1 MDSVEIVEVGPRDG
15 LQNLPHVVP
24 VAERIVF
31 ADLLVAAGL
40 KRIEIGSFVS
50 PKAVPQMAGTDAVI
64 AAVKRVPGLRLMGL
78 VPNARGARDAMA
90 AGLDELEFVLSVS
103 DDHNRANVR
112 RSTDESIAELA
123 LVCADVD
130 PERKLRMRFGLATS
144 FHCPFVGDTDP
155 ARTLGVIERV
165 LRIREGVEIALA
177 DTTGKAL
184 PVQVS
189 ALAKAAQAAFGGSA
203 RFAFHGHDTSGF
215 GIANVLAALE
225 AGIRVFDGAAAGL
238 GGCPFAPGASG
249 NIATEDMVN
258 LFQRMGV
265 QTGIDL
271 PTLLRAADMAAAF
284 PGAIPGSH
292 ARHLP
297 RKTAA

>member
-15 LQNLPHVVP
+15 LQNLPQVVP
-24 VAERIVF
+24 VADRIAF
-31 ADLLVAAGL
+31 ANLLIAAGL

-50 PKAVPQMAGTDAVI
+50 PKAVPQMADTGAVI
-64 AAVKRVPGLRLMGL
+64 AAVDRVPGLRLMGL
-78 VPNARGARDAMA
+78 VPNARGARDALA

-103 DDHNRANVR
+103 DAHNQANVR

-130 PERKLRMRFGLATS
+130 PGRKLKMRFGLATS
-144 FHCPFVGDTDP
+144 FHCPFAGDTDP
-155 ARTLGVIERV
+155 KRTLNVIERV
-165 LRIREGVEIALA
+165 LKIREGVEIALA

-189 ALAKAAQAAFGGSA
+189 KLAGEAVRAFGKSA
-203 RFAFHGHDTSGF
+203 SFAFHGHDTSGF
-215 GIANVLAALE
+215 GIANVLMAME

-249 NIATEDMVN
+249 NIATEDMAN
-258 LFQRMGV
+258 LFERMGIA
-265 QTGIDL
+265 TGINL
-271 PTLLRAADMAAAF
+271 PLLLKAADMAAQF

-292 ARHLP
+292 TRLLP
-297 RKTAA
+297 RKAA

>member
-1 MDSVEIVEVGPRDG
+1 MDRVEIVEVGPRDG

-24 VAERIVF
+24 VADRIAF
-31 ADLLVAAGL
+31 ANRLIEAGL

-64 AAVKRVPGLRLMGL
+64 ASITRRPDVRLMGL

-112 RSTDESIAELA
+112 RSTEESIAELA
-123 LVCADVD
+123 LVCAEID

-144 FHCPFVGDTDP
+144 FHCPFAGDTDP
-155 ARTLGVIERV
+155 KRTLAIIERV

-184 PVQVS
+184 PTQIS
-189 ALAKAAQAAFGGSA
+189 HLAKDALTAFGHSA
-203 RFAFHGHDTSGF
+203 QFAFHGHDTSGF
-215 GIANVLAALE
+215 GIANVMAALE
-225 AGIRVFDGAAAGL
+225 AGIRIFDGAAAGL

-258 LFQRMGV
+258 LFERMGIA
-265 QTGIDL
+265 TGVDL
-271 PTLLRAADMAAAF
+271 AILLDAADMAAAF

-292 ARHLP
+292 ARKLP
-297 RKTAA
+297 RKSAA